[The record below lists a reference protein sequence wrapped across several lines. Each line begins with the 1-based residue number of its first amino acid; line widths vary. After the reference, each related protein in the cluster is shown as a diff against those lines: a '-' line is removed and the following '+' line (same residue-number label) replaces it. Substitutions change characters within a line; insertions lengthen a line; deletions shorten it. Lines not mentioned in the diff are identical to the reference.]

1 MPRSKC
7 LSSGVG
13 ECSVTI
19 SSAPRAKLL
28 SVGAQ
33 TLPPFREC
41 KSSLYCPLKR
51 HLNEGKVKAK
61 NQLLCMCSNAPA
73 VHRLH
78 CQYSAPPALLVKTQT
93 GRSTLAGFCHLSP
106 LQINRIFLK
115 KKPMVG
121 DYVCFHS
128 ALVIHSYLPA
138 FMSHGSFTLVTET

>member
-1 MPRSKC
+1 MSEQ
-7 LSSGVG
+7 SGVG

-78 CQYSAPPALLVKTQT
+78 CPIFSTSSFVGQNPNWQKYPGWILPSFSPANKQN
-93 GRSTLAGFCHLSP
+93 F
-106 LQINRIFLK
+106 FK